1 MLSDAQIDQ
10 LFLKIDADGSG
21 EIDVYELLDF
31 LTKQVIC
38 SHSHLPNLAHSSL
51 TQQPDLGHR
60 HSSIDTAVLRS

>member
-38 SHSHLPNLAHSSL
+38 SHSRLSNLSHSIQPG
-51 TQQPDLGHR
+51 TQQSDLGH
-60 HSSIDTAVLRS
+60 